1 MNQPKP
7 ERSKSGL
14 LIFTLVAVMCLGLF
28 VVLNVLSFGIFTWV
42 IAITLGIALIGSFH
56 YLLWG
61 QDLTEQVADE
71 RETFLRQQAREREQ
85 EEGWRG

>member
-1 MNQPKP
+1 MNQPRP

-14 LIFTLVAVMCLGLF
+14 LIFTLMLAMCLGLF
-28 VVLNVLSFGIFTWV
+28 VVLNVLSFGIFFWV
-42 IAITLGIALIGSFH
+42 VAITLGIATIGSFH

-61 QDLTEQVADE
+61 QSLTDEVAEE
-71 RETFLRQQAREREQ
+71 REQFLRQQTRERER